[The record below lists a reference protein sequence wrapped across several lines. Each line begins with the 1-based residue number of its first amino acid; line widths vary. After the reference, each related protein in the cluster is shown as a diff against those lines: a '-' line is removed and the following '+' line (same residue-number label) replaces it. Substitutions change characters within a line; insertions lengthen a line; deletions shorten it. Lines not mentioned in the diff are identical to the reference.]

1 MRRSAG
7 LSKKVALLTRELNE
21 ALERQTATSQILG
34 AISRSKF
41 QLQPILQS
49 VVDTAARLCRA
60 EQAQIFRREDGIYRH
75 AVFHGAHDPVYL
87 EIERQTPISPGPG
100 TLVGCVAMTRQVARI
115 DDAWTD
121 PFYEKKEDAKIGG
134 LHSCRSCM
142 SVSRSA

>member
-1 MRRSAG
+1 MRRRSTSGEPVKSRRRKAATRKRRNAPQAVRRSAG

-60 EQAQIFRREDGIYRH
+60 EQAQIFRREDGISDTRSFTVPTIRSIWKSSGKRQFLRGREH
-75 AVFHGAHDPVYL
+75 LSAV
-87 EIERQTPISPGPG
+87 SP
-100 TLVGCVAMTRQVARI
+100 
-115 DDAWTD
+115 
-121 PFYEKKEDAKIGG
+121 
-134 LHSCRSCM
+134 
-142 SVSRSA
+142 